1 MACFGLILAQ
11 FKRVMPFSKTSSLWE
26 LIQER
31 PILVEWLETTGQ
43 PVWNQLDWTV
53 QVFCHQAEMDADAWL
68 RIIET
73 VPVPQ
78 ADSNWAEEPL
88 YRIADYLVADHRSFR
103 QTDLQHIDL
112 LLDMHSSPI
121 YPDVYLLK
129 QAYQSFKTFEESFL
143 EHIGEEDSRIFPHIL
158 RLEACERNSV
168 LHPLTHNLSIKTF
181 FDTQGHTAGALLQ
194 SLIAEIIEKVR
205 EHEEQENDVLTTE
218 KLFTA
223 LENFERHINRHAK
236 IETEIF
242 FPRAMNIEKR
252 FFAGGTEVVR

>member
-1 MACFGLILAQ
+1 MKA
-11 FKRVMPFSKTSSLWE
+11 
-26 LIQER
+26 
-31 PILVEWLETTGQ
+31 
-43 PVWNQLDWTV
+43 
-53 QVFCHQAEMDADAWL
+53 FCHLAGLDADAWL
-68 RIIET
+68 RMIET

-78 ADSNWAEEPL
+78 ADSNWVEEPL

-103 QTDLQHIDL
+103 QTDLRHIDL

-143 EHIGEEDSRIFPHIL
+143 EHIHEEDVRIFPHIL
-158 RLEACERNSV
+158 RLEACERNPV

-194 SLIAEIIEKVR
+194 RLIDEIIEKVR

-223 LENFERHINRHAK
+223 LENFERHVDRHAE
-236 IETEIF
+236 IETGIF
-242 FPRAMNIEKR
+242 FPRAMEIEKR
-252 FFAGGTEVVR
+252 LFAGGAEIIR